1 MNKSKIMSLGVSLTM
16 LMLVACDSQDEN
28 QRIVGQLESD
38 RIEITAEVSE
48 PIIERAVTEGQSVD
62 AGHLLIRQDTARIE
76 SRIAEAKAN
85 ELQARARLDELIR
98 GPRKELIVAA
108 QAIVRG
114 ARDELEFRETD
125 LDRAQ
130 QVHEL
135 NLTSSE
141 LRDRA
146 KAARDNAKANLEN
159 LKARLDE
166 LLTGTTPEELRQAE
180 EALSQADARL
190 ASLNI
195 DLKRH
200 SSTAPVASVVDS
212 LLFEVGERP
221 AIGQARLDELIRGP
235 RKELIVAA
243 QAIVRGARD
252 ELEFRETD
260 LDRAQQVHE
269 LNLTS
274 SELRD
279 RAKAAR
285 DNAKANLENL
295 KARLDEL
302 LTGTTPEELRQAE
315 EALSQADARLASLN
329 IDLKRHSSTAPVASV
344 VDSLLFEVGE
354 RPAIGQPMAILLS
367 GQQPYARVF
376 VPESMRV
383 RVAPGTRARVF
394 VSRNSRRAGRTRTNR
409 SSCRPLPA
417 SAESGDGTRTWRQ

>member
-1 MNKSKIMSLGVSLTM
+1 MNKSKIMSLGVPLTM

-108 QAIVRG
+108 QANVRG
-114 ARDELEFRETD
+114 A
-125 LDRAQ
+125 Q
-130 QVHEL
+130 
-135 NLTSSE
+135 
-141 LRDRA
+141 
-146 KAARDNAKANLEN
+146 
-159 LKARLDE
+159 
-166 LLTGTTPEELRQAE
+166 
-180 EALSQADARL
+180 
-190 ASLNI
+190 
-195 DLKRH
+195 
-200 SSTAPVASVVDS
+200 
-212 LLFEVGERP
+212 
-221 AIGQARLDELIRGP
+221 
-235 RKELIVAA
+235 
-243 QAIVRGARD
+243 D

-394 VSRNSRRAGRTRTNR
+394 VDGLDEPFEGRVRWVANEAAFTPYFALTEHDRGRLSFAAKVDVLNARTR
-409 SSCRPLPA
+409 LP
-417 SAESGDGTRTWRQ
+417 DGVPVEVELLVGNGSD